1 MNGGGS
7 ALANVKIY
15 GLDRFAGKLSR
26 LSAETEQIVGKG
38 LHDGAAVM
46 ADRIKAGIA
55 GIRTDGPSDWERQR
69 REKQKAGLSESFG
82 IARMQNDG
90 GFLNVKMGFD
100 GYNSVTTPKYPT
112 GQPNVMVARMFN
124 SGTSSMSKQV
134 FFDQAVNASRA
145 AAKNTA
151 VQKIEQEF
159 EKINK
164 E

>member
-1 MNGGGS
+1 
-7 ALANVKIY
+7 
-15 GLDRFAGKLSR
+15 
-26 LSAETEQIVGKG
+26 
-38 LHDGAAVM
+38 
-46 ADRIKAGIA
+46 
-55 GIRTDGPSDWERQR
+55 
-69 REKQKAGLSESFG
+69 
-82 IARMQNDG
+82 
-90 GFLNVKMGFD
+90 MGFD
-100 GYNSVTTPKYPT
+100 GYNSVTTLKYPT

-124 SGTSSMSKQV
+124 SGTSSMSKQA

>member
-1 MNGGGS
+1 
-7 ALANVKIY
+7 
-15 GLDRFAGKLSR
+15 
-26 LSAETEQIVGKG
+26 
-38 LHDGAAVM
+38 
-46 ADRIKAGIA
+46 
-55 GIRTDGPSDWERQR
+55 
-69 REKQKAGLSESFG
+69 
-82 IARMQNDG
+82 MQNDG

-124 SGTSSMSKQV
+124 SGTSSMSKQA
-134 FFDQAVNASRA
+134 FFDQTVNASRA

-151 VQKIEQEF
+151 VQKIEQGF